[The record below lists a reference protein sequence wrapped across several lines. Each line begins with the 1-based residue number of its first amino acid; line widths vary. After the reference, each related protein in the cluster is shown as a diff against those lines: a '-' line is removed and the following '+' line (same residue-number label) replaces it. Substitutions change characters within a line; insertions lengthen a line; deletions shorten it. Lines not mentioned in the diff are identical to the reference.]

1 MSHELGAFYDELYSA
16 SPVLPMGIAAS
27 EYLGQLFEPG
37 ELVLV
42 TEANSA
48 CALWESQT
56 SPAVGSY
63 KTAFFPHA
71 LDPVR
76 LQSLEGTQGAVV
88 LSRMVSQFKYAAMR
102 FGDDEAA
109 HLFPEIIGRRLPV
122 VSVVSVGQW
131 DSDILFRVDAAT
143 HREWNRAC
151 KRLSEII
158 RAQFGYETKFKL
170 QSPALLPSAEVEQ
183 RLMYFNPRLL

>member
-1 MSHELGAFYDELYSA
+1 MSHELGAFYDEIYST
-16 SPVLPMGIAAS
+16 SPVLPMGIS
-27 EYLGQLFEPG
+27 PPKYLGQLFEPG
-37 ELVLV
+37 DLVLV
-42 TEANSA
+42 TEANNA
-48 CALWESQT
+48 CALWESHT

-63 KTAFFPHA
+63 KTAFFPYA
-71 LDPVR
+71 LGSARV
-76 LQSLEGTQGAVV
+76 QNLEGTQGAVA
-88 LSRMVSQFKYAAMR
+88 LSRMVSQFKYASTR

-143 HREWNRAC
+143 HRDWTRAC

-170 QSPALLPSAEVEQ
+170 QAPALLPSAEFEQ
-183 RLMYFNPRLL
+183 RLIYFNPRLL